1 MENDSLLKALLLVS
15 ILLLLIAIGWTWLEI
30 RDYWQPPPGGTASEP
45 RRYRFAVPMALGP
58 GPHRFRLQQVDFDG
72 TPHVTEPVR
81 LVVQPQAAVT
91 LSAPAPNPASGPVR
105 ISFSAREAEQTALH
119 LYNALGK
126 RVATLYQ
133 GDPPARGRQ
142 TVRLNAAALPSG
154 PYFLRLTTDGRTRTR
169 TLTVVR

>member
-1 MENDSLLKALLLVS
+1 MFFAVDKRRAL
-15 ILLLLIAIGWTWLEI
+15 G
-30 RDYWQPPPGGTASEP
+30 RTASEP
-45 RRYRFAVPMALGP
+45 RRYRFAVPMALGR
-58 GPHRFRLQQVDFDG
+58 GTHRFRLQQVDLDG
-72 TPHVTEPVR
+72 TSHATKPVR

-105 ISFSAREAEQTALH
+105 ISFSVREAGQTALH

-126 RVATLYQ
+126 RVATLYRE
-133 GDPPARGRQ
+133 GAPARGRQ

-154 PYFLRLTTDGRTRTR
+154 LYFLRLTTDGRTRTR